1 MATTE
6 EINIQ
11 PLYIPSK
18 QTGNT
23 LTAVEFNKIP
33 EKVNEIIDVL
43 NETDSHITAMIE
55 EQVSNES
62 NIKVMTTEQYLSL
75 AVRDTR
81 VIYICVD
88 NGVMTSVNA
97 GDFTI
102 ASLQGEAIIKGFA
115 YAFPIIL

>member
-1 MATTE
+1 MATTQD
-6 EINIQ
+6 INIQ

-23 LTAVEFNKIP
+23 LTAVEFNKVP
-33 EKVNEIIDVL
+33 EKVNEIIEVL
-43 NETDSHITAMIE
+43 NGTDNHVRAIIE
-55 EQVSNES
+55 EQVTNDS
-62 NIKVMTTEQYLSL
+62 NIKVMTTEQYMSL
-75 AVRDTR
+75 EVRDTR
-81 VIYICVD
+81 VIYICID

-102 ASLQGEAIIKGFA
+102 ASIQGEPLVKGFA